1 MLAAL
6 DSGTMN
12 PTPPK
17 PTPARPLVEVNTA
30 GLRALVNELGV
41 ADTARFL
48 HQFGPGRGDYTA
60 ERDDLLGDPGF
71 EEAVE
76 WVRRHAVGTEA

>member
-1 MLAAL
+1 
-6 DSGTMN
+6 MN
-12 PTPPK
+12 TFSAKPATP
-17 PTPARPLVEVNTA
+17 RSLVEVNA
-30 GLRALVNELGV
+30 MGFRALVQALGV

-60 ERDDLLGDPGF
+60 ERNDLLGDPSF

-76 WVRRHAVGTEA
+76 WVRRHSGDREA